1 MKNLIA
7 LDLQKFAEEAQEATE
22 KQEQQGETAAPDT
35 PNAGLKT
42 SHIEVGKTFTQD
54 ELNAIIDKRL
64 ERERKDAQ
72 VRIDKAVTE
81 AQKLAKMNAEE
92 RAEHERQE
100 LQKKLS
106 EREAEVTKREL
117 RAEAK
122 SQLSDKGLPV
132 ELAEVL
138 PYTDADTTNAALA
151 AVEKVFRAAVE
162 KGVNERLKGNPPKV
176 GQPAQGTTIAEPE
189 KLSYAQRAELYQK
202 DPSQYKKLF
211 GGE

>member
-1 MKNLIA
+1 MDEIKEQETTVETTA
-7 LDLQKFAEEAQEATE
+7 AAEETTAVKEQATP
-22 KQEQQGETAAPDT
+22 TA
-35 PNAGLKT
+35 
-42 SHIEVGKTFTQD
+42 KTFTQD

-72 VRIDKAVTE
+72 ARIDKAVTE
-81 AQKLAKMNAEE
+81 AQKLAKMSADE

-106 EREAEVTKREL
+106 EREAEITKREL

-151 AVEKVFRAAVE
+151 AVEKVFRQAVE

-176 GQPAQGTTIAEPE
+176 SPPAPHGDSIADEII
-189 KLSYAQRAELYQK
+189 KSMYGK
-202 DPSQYKKLF
+202 
-211 GGE
+211 

>member
-1 MKNLIA
+1 MDEQNTVDTTAIETTVENTVETTEVEKK
-7 LDLQKFAEEAQEATE
+7 QATPP
-22 KQEQQGETAAPDT
+22 A
-35 PNAGLKT
+35 
-42 SHIEVGKTFTQD
+42 KTFTQD

-72 VRIDKAVTE
+72 ARIDKAVTE
-81 AQKLAKMNAEE
+81 AQKLAKMNADE

-100 LQKKLS
+100 LQKKLA

-138 PYTDADTTNAALA
+138 PDTDADTTSAAVA

-162 KGVNERLKGNPPKV
+162 KGVTERLKGNPPKV

-189 KLSYAQRAELYQK
+189 KLTYAQRAELYQK

-211 GGE
+211 RGE

>member
-1 MKNLIA
+1 MADIETTA
-7 LDLQKFAEEAQEATE
+7 AETTAEETTAVETTQATP
-22 KQEQQGETAAPDT
+22 TA
-35 PNAGLKT
+35 
-42 SHIEVGKTFTQD
+42 KTFTQE
-54 ELNAIIDKRL
+54 ELNAIIDRRL

-72 VRIDKAVTE
+72 ARIDKAVTE
-81 AQKLAKMNAEE
+81 AQKLAKMSADE

-106 EREAEVTKREL
+106 EREAEITKREL

-151 AVEKVFRAAVE
+151 AVEKVFRQAVE
-162 KGVNERLKGNPPKV
+162 KGVNERLKGNAPKV
-176 GQPAQGTTIAEPE
+176 SPPAPHGDSIADEII
-189 KLSYAQRAELYQK
+189 KSMYGK
-202 DPSQYKKLF
+202 
-211 GGE
+211 

>member
-1 MKNLIA
+1 MADI
-7 LDLQKFAEEAQEATE
+7 ET
-22 KQEQQGETAAPDT
+22 TAAETTVEETTAVETTQAT
-35 PNAGLKT
+35 PTA
-42 SHIEVGKTFTQD
+42 KTFTQE

-72 VRIDKAVTE
+72 ARIDKAVTE

-106 EREAEVTKREL
+106 EREAEITKREL

-162 KGVNERLKGNPPKV
+162 KGVTERLKGNAPKV
-176 GQPAQGTTIAEPE
+176 SQPAPQT
-189 KLSYAQRAELYQK
+189 
-202 DPSQYKKLF
+202 PSVDDEIRKAVYGK
-211 GGE
+211 

>member
-1 MKNLIA
+1 MSEIIETK
-7 LDLQKFAEEAQEATE
+7 ETTE
-22 KQEQQGETAAPDT
+22 TTETAVET
-35 PNAGLKT
+35 PQAT
-42 SHIEVGKTFTQD
+42 PPVKTFTQE

-72 VRIDKAVTE
+72 ARIDKAVTE

-106 EREAEVTKREL
+106 EREAEITKREL

-162 KGVNERLKGNPPKV
+162 KGVTERLKGNAPKV
-176 GQPAQGTTIAEPE
+176 SQPAPQT
-189 KLSYAQRAELYQK
+189 
-202 DPSQYKKLF
+202 PSVDDEIRKAVF
-211 GGE
+211 GK

>member
-1 MKNLIA
+1 MN
-7 LDLQKFAEEAQEATE
+7 
-22 KQEQQGETAAPDT
+22 EQNTVDTTAKTTATAAETTAVKEQAT
-35 PNAGLKT
+35 PPA
-42 SHIEVGKTFTQD
+42 KTFTQD

-64 ERERKDAQ
+64 ARERADADAK
-72 VRIDKAVTE
+72 IKAAVTE

-92 RAEHERQE
+92 RLEHERKARE
-100 LQKKLS
+100 AALK
-106 EREAEVTKREL
+106 EREAEITKREL

-189 KLSYAQRAELYQK
+189 KLTYAQRAELYQK

>member
-1 MKNLIA
+1 MNEQNTVDTTAIETTVENTAVEKE
-7 LDLQKFAEEAQEATE
+7 QAT
-22 KQEQQGETAAPDT
+22 P
-35 PNAGLKT
+35 P
-42 SHIEVGKTFTQD
+42 VKTFTQD

-72 VRIDKAVTE
+72 ARIDKAVTE

-100 LQKKLS
+100 LQKKLA

-162 KGVNERLKGNPPKV
+162 KGVTERLKGNAPKT
-176 GQPAQGTTIAEPE
+176 GQTASGNTIAEPE